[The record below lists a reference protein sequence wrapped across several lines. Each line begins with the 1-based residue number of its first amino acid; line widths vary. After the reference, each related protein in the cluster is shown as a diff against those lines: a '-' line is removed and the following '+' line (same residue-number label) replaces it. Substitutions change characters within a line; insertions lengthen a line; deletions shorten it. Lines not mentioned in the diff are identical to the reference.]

1 MAAVVVIGA
10 GCAQVALFFKKSGL
24 PDWAVLALISMTPA
38 IELRG
43 GVPVGSWLGISP
55 ALTFAICVA
64 GNMLPIAPMILALRT
79 DFFKACSRRR
89 NHPSSFLSTN
99 PSPSPLS

>member
-1 MAAVVVIGA
+1 VALVAMV
-10 GCAQVALFFKKSGL
+10 AQVALFFKKSGL
-24 PDWAVLALISMTPA
+24 PDWAVLGLISMTPA

-89 NHPSSFLSTN
+89 NHPSPFLSTN
-99 PSPSPLS
+99 PSPSPVS